1 VIGKPIQH
9 RSRSIVGQ
17 FQVRFPAS
25 GIIREAFHSNFPI
38 GMFLKRCNGVVQ
50 NEGAAISGEWP
61 VEIGCFSASTLIKTW
76 VLGQQMVWVWW
87 G

>member
-1 VIGKPIQH
+1 MRIYTLLYVVA
-9 RSRSIVGQ
+9 SIETAVDDSSVCLLAEQPGRVHL
-17 FQVRFPAS
+17 FAS
-25 GIIREAFHSNFPI
+25 
-38 GMFLKRCNGVVQ
+38 VVDH
-50 NEGAAISGEWP
+50 NEGAAISEKWR